1 MDIEDQFKE
10 TGIGTGGAAGHARF
24 TFIDLLAGIGGF
36 RIGLERI
43 GGRCVYALERE
54 RFARKTYAAWFG
66 AEPEGCDMNHTDLG
80 SFPVHD
86 ILTAGFPCPS
96 FSQAGVSTL
105 RSMGRAHGLKDADRG
120 QLFFRLTA
128 VLASCRPPAFIF
140 ENVENLLRHD
150 KGRTWGTMHSRLCG
164 LGYSVFADVLDAR
177 HFGVPQHRERV
188 FIVGFD
194 NDRFGAEPAFQFP
207 EPLCQVAPTLRS
219 ILEPH
224 PDPTFTLTDGTWR
237 FLKTHKRK
245 HAAKGNGFG
254 YSFASLEGITNTL
267 SARYGKDGSEI
278 LIHQPGRNPRML
290 TLRETARLMG
300 FPDHLPIVVS
310 KRRAYHQFGNAVV
323 PTIIEK
329 VGMQALKTIER
340 QAHGD

>member
-1 MDIEDQFKE
+1 MDIENQLKD
-10 TGIGTGGAAGHARF
+10 TPGHARF
-24 TFIDLLAGIGGF
+24 RFIDLFAGIGGF

-43 GGRCVYALERE
+43 GGRCMYSLERD

-66 AEPEGCDMNHTDLG
+66 AEPKGCDINHTDLG
-80 SFPVHD
+80 SFPDHD
-86 ILTAGFPCPS
+86 ILTAGFPCPT

-105 RSMGRAHGLKDADRG
+105 RSMRRSHGLKDVDRG

-128 VLASCRPPAFIF
+128 VLAWCRPPAFIF

-150 KGRTWGTMHSRLCG
+150 KGRTWRAMQNRLSG

-224 PDPTFTLTDGTWR
+224 PDPTFTLRDGTWR

-254 YSFASLEGITNTL
+254 YSFASLDGITNTL

-290 TLRETARLMG
+290 TPREAARLMG
-300 FPDHLPIVVS
+300 FLDRLPIVVS
-310 KRRAYHQFGNAVV
+310 KRRAYQQFGNAVV

-329 VGMQALKTIER
+329 VGMQALKIIER
-340 QAHGD
+340 QAHGA